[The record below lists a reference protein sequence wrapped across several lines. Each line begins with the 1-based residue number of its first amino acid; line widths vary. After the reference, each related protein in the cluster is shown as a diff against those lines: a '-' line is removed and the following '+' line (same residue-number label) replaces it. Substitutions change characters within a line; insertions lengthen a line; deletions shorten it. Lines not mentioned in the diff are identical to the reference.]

1 MIAEKLNLLRL
12 PARHAFADALFLA
25 GIALVAYGIS
35 RWSLPAALIFSG
47 VALGYVSM
55 LVGRD

>member
-12 PARHAFADALFLA
+12 PARHAFADALFLS

-35 RWSLPAALIFSG
+35 RWSVPAALIFGG

>member
-1 MIAEKLNLLRL
+1 VIADKLNALRL

-25 GIALVAYGIS
+25 GIALVAFGIS
-35 RWSLPAALIFSG
+35 RWSPPAAYIFSG
-47 VALGYVSM
+47 GALGYVAL

>member
-1 MIAEKLNLLRL
+1 MIADKLQALRL
-12 PARHAFADALFLA
+12 PARHACADLLFLA

-35 RWSLPAALIFSG
+35 RWSQPAAFVFSG
-47 VALGYVSM
+47 VALGYVAL

>member
-25 GIALVAYGIS
+25 GLALVAYGIS
-35 RWSLPAALIFSG
+35 RWSVPAALIFGG
-47 VALGYVSM
+47 VALAYVSM

>member
-1 MIAEKLNLLRL
+1 MIAEKLNALRL
-12 PARHAFADALFLA
+12 PARHAFADALFVA

-35 RWSLPAALIFSG
+35 RWSPPAAFVFSG
-47 VALGYVSM
+47 IAVVYMAM

>member
-1 MIAEKLNLLRL
+1 MIASKLNLLRL

-25 GIALVAYGIS
+25 GIALVAFGIS
-35 RWSLPAALIFSG
+35 RWSMPSAYIFG
-47 VALGYVSM
+47 GIAVGYVSM